1 MGRKLDMLD
10 WEKNFAVIVRKS
22 NTSIFRDLL
31 RDLNDIETALGHAVM
46 VLRINGKLYYRGYR
60 PLLNQTIREVLAL
73 NDNRKV
79 IDFFR
84 RKVFPA
90 EVHDERRMY
99 QLRHKE
105 CLLSTGDTTLAYREW
120 DYNEDERRSILDLVK
135 QDENRKKKYYKLAP
149 DEKKEIDKHL
159 KDEFIHNCVTWIIE
173 TQHKSVN
180 RLLLVRVDSGNI
192 SDFADKLQETGDA
205 NETETPD

>member
-1 MGRKLDMLD
+1 MLA

-22 NTSIFRDLL
+22 NTSIFRDQV

-46 VLRINGKLYYRGYR
+46 VLKIDGELYYRGYR

-79 IDFFR
+79 IDIFR
-84 RKVFPA
+84 REVFLA
-90 EVHDERRMY
+90 EVRDERRMY
-99 QLRHKE
+99 QPRHKKW
-105 CLLSTGDTTLAYREW
+105 LLSTSDTTLVYREW
-120 DYNEDERRSILDLVK
+120 DYNEDERHSILDLVK
-135 QDENRKKKYYKLAP
+135 HDEDRKQKYYKLDP
-149 DEKKEIDKHL
+149 DDKKEIDKHL

-180 RLLLVRVDSGNI
+180 RLLLVRVDNGNI
-192 SDFADKLQETGDA
+192 SDFADRLQETGDA
-205 NETETPD
+205 NGTETPD